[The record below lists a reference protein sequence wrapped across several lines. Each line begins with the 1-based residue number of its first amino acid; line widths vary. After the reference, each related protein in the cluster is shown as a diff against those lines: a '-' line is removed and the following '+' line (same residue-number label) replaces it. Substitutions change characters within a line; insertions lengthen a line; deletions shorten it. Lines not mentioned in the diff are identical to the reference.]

1 MHFCATGCTIKIMMN
16 GFQSSKIY
24 TMEDIAAELGI
35 SKSTVSRALSGS
47 KRISVETREKVEK
60 CAKEHNFQPNS
71 AAKSLAI
78 RKTLN
83 IACVLPFESNSL
95 QMTFYHECLSGMVSR
110 SAQAGYSIL
119 VCMVGNKDSSQ
130 LVNLL
135 ENRKV
140 DAAVLTQLKKNDKN
154 VEILK
159 KGGIPFV
166 VIGSGLGDEI
176 AQVDSKM
183 SESCAEFTKLC
194 VSRLDDSVASKE
206 KKVLF
211 VCGSLDVEANNNRLN
226 GFFDGIESL
235 KSADLK
241 YSVCT
246 QIEDLEDEINLS
258 DWDLI
263 LCSDDIVAARVL
275 DFLEDK
281 KIAVGEKVRLASFH
295 DSILLQ
301 TRTPAVSALRVDAFS
316 LGAEA
321 ASVAL
326 QMLSGGE
333 YKMMSYVDCSFEMRA
348 TA

>member
-1 MHFCATGCTIKIMMN
+1 MMN
-16 GFQSSKIY
+16 EFQVSKIY

-83 IACVLPFESNSL
+83 IACVLPFESNTL

-119 VCMVGNKDSSQ
+119 VCMVGNKDSTQ

-166 VIGSGLGDEI
+166 VIGSGAGEDVAE
-176 AQVDSKM
+176 VDSKM
-183 SESCAEFTKLC
+183 TESCSEFTKLC
-194 VSRLDDSVASKE
+194 VSRLPNDGKAE
-206 KKVLF
+206 KRILF

-235 KSADLK
+235 KNAALK

-246 QIEDLEDEINLS
+246 QIEDLEDEINIS

-295 DSILLQ
+295 DSILLA

-326 QMLSGGE
+326 QMLSGNG
-333 YKMMSYVDCSFEMRA
+333 YKMMNYVDCSFEMRE

>member
-1 MHFCATGCTIKIMMN
+1 MMN

-24 TMEDIAAELGI
+24 TMDDIAAELGI

-83 IACVLPFESNSL
+83 IACVLPFESNTL

-166 VIGSGLGDEI
+166 VIGSGLGDDI

-183 SESCAEFTKLC
+183 SENCAEFTKLC
-194 VSRLDDSVASKE
+194 ISRLGDLKE

-235 KSADLK
+235 KDSGIK

-246 QIEDLEDEINLS
+246 ELEDLEDEINLS

-263 LCSDDIVAARVL
+263 LCSDDIVAARVFQL
-275 DFLEDK
+275 FEDK
-281 KIAVGEKVRLASFH
+281 NIKAGEKVRLASFH
-295 DSILLQ
+295 DSVLLEACN
-301 TRTPAVSALRVDAFS
+301 PSVSALRVDAFS

-333 YKMMSYVDCSFEMRA
+333 YKMMSYVDCSFEMRE